1 MISKVRHKQTGVE
14 YALKT
19 IQLNKISSNLA
30 KEMRNEIEILKRLD
44 HPNIIRESLLQIYS
58 RYNSLFPPSKS
69 RDMLETTNM
78 YRTYPISTVCIGD
91 EMMRWCDTCG
101 RAS

>member
-19 IQLNKISSNLA
+19 IQLNKISSSLA

-44 HPNIIRESLLQIYS
+44 HPNIIRESLLHC
-58 RYNSLFPPSKS
+58 SLSPPLKFE
-69 RDMLETTNM
+69 RHVGGATNM
-78 YRTYPISTVCIGD
+78 YRPAYRLGGY
-91 EMMRWCDTCG
+91 R
-101 RAS
+101 